1 MYPFIDEATG
11 GVIGGMIHASE
22 KALAVADNNTKIIP
36 GHGQLGS
43 KADLQKYRDML
54 SAIRDKVAA
63 IKASGA
69 SEQEA
74 IARKPTADF
83 DAAWVKGFITGDI
96 FTGLVYR
103 TI

>member
-1 MYPFIDEATG
+1 
-11 GVIGGMIHASE
+11 
-22 KALAVADNNTKIIP
+22 
-36 GHGQLGS
+36 
-43 KADLQKYRDML
+43 ML

-63 IKASGA
+63 LKAAGA

-74 IARKPTADF
+74 IAKKPTAEF
-83 DAAWVKGFITGDI
+83 DAAWAKGFITGDI